1 MRSRSPSS
9 SPVRSIKSPSEEP
22 INLSPTSPDQE
33 PAEVPITVNYG
44 GMPSSGSPPHSAKSI
59 KETSSPF
66 KFNYRDSM
74 KRYGR
79 KSPVSHDKH
88 SPLNR
93 SEPSIAAETRPIS
106 PPPSV
111 QAKIR
116 QFNLRD
122 RQRPISPPSRDRHTI
137 SLPKQVPISAPARPK
152 PISIPKLESRAIDKS
167 KTKSG
172 VSDQKTSKSNTYDGG
187 RFSPTSS
194 TSTESSLSSVD
205 SATTIKAS
213 GGVFGQAYVSSIC
226 SSDESLTESSSLLKE
241 EEKIMSP
248 AALCIYF
255 DKKGFPDTLV

>member
-22 INLSPTSPDQE
+22 INLSPSSPDQE

-122 RQRPISPPSRDRHTI
+122 RQRPISPPSRDRHII
-137 SLPKQVPISAPARPK
+137 SMPKQAPISAPARPK

-167 KTKSG
+167 KTKSE
-172 VSDQKTSKSNTYDGG
+172 VSSQKTKSNTYDGG